1 MYSVNFRATTLQ
13 TIHIFIIINIDN
25 NTKRQIIEPPS
36 RSNTSTPTSLRPF
49 RSGFQAKGVYRDRT
63 DLLISFRNSKQESKR
78 LEESRLQKRLEK
90 LINLH
95 FPKHSTTTVPTTED
109 SGISGKLLG
118 FGQKNRIRSVE
129 QSIVRWQDDSE
140 VIECKFCAT
149 LFGLRVRKHHCR
161 LCGTVVCFS
170 PPSSSS
176 STTTTPA
183 TRNGRCS
190 TMIRFEWES
199 GITPPSSTEKSAV
212 KGRVVQLEEHE
223 MGIVDDSHSVLDLIQ
238 QPATTT
244 SKPRTGVRV
253 CTACL
258 AVILRRQAMTYPPSI
273 PEYCNL
279 YQELQ
284 NIQLQIQA
292 AIPEF
297 QELLSF
303 DKYVLIIRSYQLAK
317 INTLMVLLVWFYQGI
332 RSSLQSN
339 LNPSKPKPET
349 KFQSIPKQGKGGGK
363 GREEK
368 SSEIRLVTAITT
380 RAGLFLR
387 DHMSLIRTLGLLE
400 IDHSSPKPSSSKPS
414 TSKPSPSKPSPS
426 SSISTTTRHPIQNLS
441 FSEDINTEGGD
452 TNLLVQLNV
461 LLEQENRIEGFRD
474 LAISNRQLDDVASL
488 TDSLLDFSFTLSH
501 CHNKDGS
508 DFT

>member
-1 MYSVNFRATTLQ
+1 MNHQQQQQHYKPYTSSSSSTSTT
-13 TIHIFIIINIDN
+13 T
-25 NTKRQIIEPPS
+25 TKRQIIEPPS

-303 DKYVLIIRSYQLAK
+303 DKNK
-317 INTLMVLLVWFYQGI
+317 
-332 RSSLQSN
+332 SSLQSN
-339 LNPSKPKPET
+339 LNPSKPKPENQIPIKLLTIRKRLLTNLTIYDSLT
-349 KFQSIPKQGKGGGK
+349 KKLISSSSSSQVPKQGKGGGK

-488 TDSLLDFSFTLSH
+488 TDSLLDLRQEISHLKTLLS
-501 CHNKDGS
+501 
-508 DFT
+508 